1 MNMKNLFFALTLLM
15 ASTMS
20 LWAQTPEEP
29 IIITAPDT
37 TIDKA
42 DYTIEEQ
49 GITIAVS
56 YGSAYPAD
64 HQYNSLDRTYFAVLA
79 GSSMTITA
87 TDTIKGIA
95 INGWIKKQFTASCD
109 HGALSYLSD
118 DEEDTTGEPVLTISD
133 INNDSVTI
141 SCDKQLRCFSIEI
154 YFSENPDV
162 PQEEAMDTIR
172 LTMLKAE
179 ALDYSE
185 DTAFSSEGAYSYWL
199 MLQPEETYPQIWL
212 DLYAAAKGDLSGS
225 YSLYDFN
232 VGDYSYVQLGAGE
245 LEFEYAY
252 DQAFTI
258 SKNGENYRVEG
269 YIIAENDIQYEFVY
283 EGPIVLTSSEEGQ
296 EEGLENTM
304 DPKPASTKL
313 LQDGKLLIERNGRI
327 YTVLGARL

>member
-1 MNMKNLFFALTLLM
+1 MNMKNLFLTLTLLM

-37 TIDKA
+37 TIDKTA
-42 DYTIEEQ
+42 YTLAEQ
-49 GITIAVS
+49 GITISVTN
-56 YGSAYPAD
+56 GSAYPAD
-64 HQYNSLDRTYFAVLA
+64 HQYNALDRTYFSVLA
-79 GSSMTITA
+79 GYEMTISAETN
-87 TDTIKGIA
+87 IKGIA

-109 HGALSYLSD
+109 HGLINYIPD
-118 DEEDTTGEPVLTISD
+118 DYDDVTGEPVLTISD
-133 INNDSVTI
+133 INSPSVTI
-141 SCDKQLRCFSIEI
+141 SCVKQLRCFSIEI

-172 LTMLKAE
+172 LTMVKAE

-185 DTAFSSEGAYSYWL
+185 DTTFSSEGAYSYWL

-232 VGDYSYVQLGAGE
+232 VGDYSYVQPGAGE